1 MGSFRLGS
9 ILGFEIR
16 IDYSWFVIVLLIL
29 WTLSFGVFPVAYP
42 GLPRGV
48 YLAMG
53 AAGTIL
59 FFMSLL
65 GHELSHSLVA
75 RGKGIPVEGITLFIF
90 GGMARTRMEAESPGD
105 EFVIAGVGPLTSVAL
120 GGLFALLAWAGERA
134 QVSVAFT
141 GVAAYLA
148 EINVA
153 LAVFN
158 LLPGFPL
165 DGGRLLRS
173 ALWKFTGNLERAT
186 RWATNGG
193 MWIGYAVAAFGIYQ
207 VFAGNLTG
215 GMWLVFIGWFLR
227 NAAMASYRQF
237 RLQSALEDVPAR
249 DLMTRAPETVP
260 ASLSLRDLVSSRFL
274 HRRFQGYPVTD
285 PEGHA
290 AGIVTL
296 HQVRDVPE
304 AEWDRRTVADVMT
317 PADALVVRPEDSM
330 ITVLERMQTSP
341 AHRVLVTRDGVVEG
355 IVTPSDVA
363 GWLKRAREFK
373 RQSG

>member
-9 ILGFEIR
+9 VLGFEIR

-29 WTLSFGVFPVAYP
+29 WTLSQGVFPLAYP
-42 GLPRGV
+42 GLGRGI

-53 AAGTIL
+53 AAGTVL

-120 GGLFALLAWAGERA
+120 GGLFALLAWAGARA
-134 QVSVAFT
+134 QLSVAWT

-148 EINVA
+148 EINIA

-165 DGGRLLRS
+165 DGGRLFRS
-173 ALWKFTGNLERAT
+173 ALWKLTGSLERAT

-193 MWIGYAVAAFGIYQ
+193 IWIGYAIVAFGIFQ

-215 GMWLVFIGWFLR
+215 GMWMVFIGWFLR
-227 NAAMASYRQF
+227 NAAMTSYRQF
-237 RLQSALEDVPAR
+237 RLQAVLEDVPAR

-260 ASLSLRDLVSSRFL
+260 EDLSLRELVATRFL
-274 HRRFQGYPVTD
+274 RRRFQGYPVTD
-285 PEGHA
+285 AAGHA
-290 AGIVTL
+290 VGIVTL
-296 HQVRDVPE
+296 HQVREVPE
-304 AEWDRRTVADVMT
+304 DEWDRRTVADVMA
-317 PADALVVRPEDSM
+317 PADGLLVRPEDSM
-330 ITVLERMQTSP
+330 VTVLERMQASP
-341 AHRVLVTRDGVVEG
+341 TRRVLVARDGVVEG

-363 GWLKRAREFK
+363 GWLRREREFK

>member
-29 WTLSFGVFPVAYP
+29 WTLSQGVFPVAYP
-42 GLPRGV
+42 GLARGI

-53 AAGTIL
+53 AAGTVL

-120 GGLFALLAWAGERA
+120 GGLFALLAWAGAQA
-134 QVSVAFT
+134 QVSVAWT

-148 EINVA
+148 EINIA

-165 DGGRLLRS
+165 DGGRLFRS
-173 ALWKFTGNLERAT
+173 ALWKLTGSLERAT

-193 MWIGYAVAAFGIYQ
+193 IWIGYAIVAFGIFQ

-215 GMWLVFIGWFLR
+215 GMWMVFIGWFLR
-227 NAAMASYRQF
+227 NAAMTSYRQF
-237 RLQSALEDVPAR
+237 RLQAVLEDVPAR

-260 ASLSLRDLVSSRFL
+260 GDLSLRDLVATRFL
-274 HRRFQGYPVTD
+274 RRRFQGYPVTD
-285 PEGHA
+285 AAGHA
-290 AGIVTL
+290 VGIVTL
-296 HQVRDVPE
+296 HQVREVPE
-304 AEWDRRTVADVMT
+304 DEWDRRTVADIMA
-317 PADALVVRPEDSM
+317 PADGLLVRPEDSM
-330 ITVLERMQTSP
+330 VTVLERMQASP
-341 AHRVLVTRDGVVEG
+341 TRRVLVARDGVVEG

-363 GWLKRAREFK
+363 GWLRREREFK